1 MSLPTAVCQAIF
13 TLSISALTRI
23 PGNPMA
29 PAAPFTDTP
38 HSAVLGAI
46 APLHWNLSTKT
57 TILSPTI
64 PRWHFPLSVQLPLTS
79 DCFFCQS
86 CYRRKA
92 FKTVSASSCNS
103 IFLYSS
109 HIFAEVHRG
118 TTPHTPHIPEIIK
131 HRLFKALPSP
141 DHGAWASLALVV
153 QYLTH
158 TYTVYHGPAPWFAH
172 CPQ

>member
-13 TLSISALTRI
+13 TLPISALTRI

-46 APLHWNLSTKT
+46 ALLHWNLSTKT
-57 TILSPTI
+57 TILSPTT
-64 PRWHFPLSVQLPLTS
+64 PRWHFPLFSYPWPLTAFS
-79 DCFFCQS
+79 ANLAIEERFSKRFQVPPAIQSFFILLTFLP
-86 CYRRKA
+86 K
-92 FKTVSASSCNS
+92 S
-103 IFLYSS
+103 I
-109 HIFAEVHRG
+109 EV
-118 TTPHTPHIPEIIK
+118 PTPHIPHIPKIIK

-141 DHGAWASLALVV
+141 DHGASLALVV

-172 CPQ
+172 YPQ